1 VRGKKEHEFVLLL
14 AYEEFPCWAMAA
26 GTLVVLSFVDSVH
39 GELDADWGSEQVNSS
54 ILSGVLASQRVLVTR
69 ECDTSA

>member
-1 VRGKKEHEFVLLL
+1 
-14 AYEEFPCWAMAA
+14 MAA